1 MNARCF
7 GNEISEILKKI
18 TFIDDKGK
26 TICKEF
32 KKEDFKYKISP
43 FQNKNFFI
51 LKIELNLKKTIRKL
65 LKKK

>member
-18 TFIDDKGK
+18 TFINDKGK

-32 KKEDFKYKISP
+32 KKEDFNYKVSP
-43 FQNKNFFI
+43 FQNKNSLI
-51 LKIELNLKKTIRKL
+51 LKVELNLKKKIKKI